1 MQYGRVKIEPYHN
14 FYGNKA
20 FINEQTKNTNTKM
33 SGDEIFQLFAY
44 LLPAVVTGM
53 VAFYFFRLH
62 TRNEEGRRRYLLH
75 KDSQNS
81 TLPIRLQ
88 AYERMALFLERIA
101 IPSLVVRV
109 GPKNSDKNDYENL
122 LIKSI
127 ENEFEHNLSQQIYMS
142 DECWNIIK
150 AAKSATIQMI
160 RKAGMSESDTADKL
174 REDILNETMEKNS
187 PSATALAYVRKEIGE
202 LW

>member
-1 MQYGRVKIEPYHN
+1 M
-14 FYGNKA
+14 
-20 FINEQTKNTNTKM
+20 T
-33 SGDEIFQLFAY
+33 GDGIFQLFAY
-44 LLPAVVTGM
+44 LLPAVVTG
-53 VAFYFFRLH
+53 VIAFYFFRLH
-62 TRNEEGRRRYLLH
+62 TKNEDGRRRFLLH
-75 KDSQNS
+75 KDSQKNA
-81 TLPIRLQ
+81 LPIRLQ

-109 GPKNSDKNDYENL
+109 APKTADKHSYEQL

-127 ENEFEHNLSQQIYMS
+127 EKEFEHNLSQQIYMS

-160 RKAGMSESDTADKL
+160 RKAGMSETDSADKL
-174 REDILNETMEKNS
+174 REDVLNQTMDKQS
-187 PSATALAYVRKEIGE
+187 PSTTALSFIKREIGE

>member
-1 MQYGRVKIEPYHN
+1 MNGE
-14 FYGNKA
+14 
-20 FINEQTKNTNTKM
+20 
-33 SGDEIFQLFAY
+33 EIFKLFAF

-75 KDSQNS
+75 KDSQKD

-109 GPKNSDKNDYENL
+109 GPKNNNKNDYENL

-127 ENEFEHNLSQQIYMS
+127 ETEFEHNLSQQIYMT
-142 DECWNIIK
+142 DDCWNIIK

-160 RKAGMSESDTADKL
+160 RKAGMSESDSADKL
-174 REDILNETMEKNS
+174 REDVLNETMEKQS
-187 PSATALAYVRKEIGE
+187 PSATALSYVKKEIGE

>member
-1 MQYGRVKIEPYHN
+1 MTE
-14 FYGNKA
+14 
-20 FINEQTKNTNTKM
+20 
-33 SGDEIFQLFAY
+33 SGIFQLFGF
-44 LLPAVVTGM
+44 LLPSVVTGV

-62 TRNEEGRRRYLLH
+62 TRNEEGRRRFLLH
-75 KDSQNS
+75 KDTQKN

-88 AYERMALFLERIA
+88 AYERMALFLERIS

-109 GPKNSDKNDYENL
+109 APRSTNKNDYENL
-122 LIKSI
+122 LVKSI
-127 ENEFEHNLSQQIYMS
+127 ENEFEHNLSQQIYMT

-160 RKAGMSESDTADKL
+160 RKAGMSESDSADKL
-174 REDILNETMEKNS
+174 REDILNATMDKPS
-187 PSATALAYVRKEIGE
+187 PSSTALSYVKKEIGD

>member
-1 MQYGRVKIEPYHN
+1 M
-14 FYGNKA
+14 
-20 FINEQTKNTNTKM
+20 T
-33 SGDEIFQLFAY
+33 GDGIFQLFAF
-44 LLPAVVTGM
+44 LLPAVVTGA

-62 TRNEEGRRRYLLH
+62 TNNEEGRRRFLLH
-75 KDSQNS
+75 KDSQKNAM
-81 TLPIRLQ
+81 PIRLQ

-109 GPKNSDKNDYENL
+109 APKSSDKNDYENL

-127 ENEFEHNLSQQIYMS
+127 ENEFDHNLSQQIYMS

-160 RKAGMSESDTADKL
+160 RKAGMSETDSADKL
-174 REDILNETMEKNS
+174 REDILTQTMDKAS
-187 PSATALAYVRKEIGE
+187 PSATALSYVKKEIGE

>member
-1 MQYGRVKIEPYHN
+1 MTGE
-14 FYGNKA
+14 
-20 FINEQTKNTNTKM
+20 
-33 SGDEIFQLFAY
+33 EIFQLFAY
-44 LLPAVVTGM
+44 LLPAIVTGM

-75 KDSQNS
+75 KDTQKN

-88 AYERMALFLERIA
+88 AYERLALFLERIA

-109 GPKNSDKNDYENL
+109 GPKSSNKNDYENL

-127 ENEFEHNLSQQIYMS
+127 ENEFEHNLSQQIYMT

-174 REDILNETMEKNS
+174 REDILNETMEKQS
-187 PSATALAYVRKEIGE
+187 PSATALAYVKKEIGE

>member
-1 MQYGRVKIEPYHN
+1 MTGE
-14 FYGNKA
+14 
-20 FINEQTKNTNTKM
+20 
-33 SGDEIFQLFAY
+33 EIFQLFAY
-44 LLPAVVTGM
+44 LLPAVVTGI

-62 TRNEEGRRRYLLH
+62 TKNEEGRRRYLLH
-75 KDSQNS
+75 KDSQKN

-109 GPKNSDKNDYENL
+109 GPKSSSKNDYENL

-127 ENEFEHNLSQQIYMS
+127 ENEFEHNLSQQIYMT
-142 DECWNIIK
+142 DECWNVIK

-160 RKAGMSESDTADKL
+160 RKAGMSESDSADKL
-174 REDILNETMEKNS
+174 REDILNETMEKQS
-187 PSATALAYVRKEIGE
+187 PSATALSYVKKEVGE